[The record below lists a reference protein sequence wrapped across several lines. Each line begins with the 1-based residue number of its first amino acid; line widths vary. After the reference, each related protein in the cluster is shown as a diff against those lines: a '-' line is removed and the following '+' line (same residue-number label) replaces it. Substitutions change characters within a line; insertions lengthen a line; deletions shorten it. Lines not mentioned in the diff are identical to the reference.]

1 MVNDMVAGYNNLEVY
16 KSAFYLAI
24 KLHKTTQSFPDFE
37 KYELSSQLRR
47 AAVSVALNIAE
58 GYGRKDSVKE
68 FQHYLRNA
76 LGSCNEVCVLL
87 DIVKALEYIQEAA
100 YKEVFNEYNILG
112 KRIYRLREKNIK

>member
-1 MVNDMVAGYNNLEVY
+1 MNNVVTGYGNLEVY
-16 KSAFYLAI
+16 KSAFGLAI
-24 KLHKTTQSFPDFE
+24 KLHKITLLFPDYE
-37 KYELSSQLRR
+37 KYELGSQLRR

-58 GYGRKDSVKE
+58 GYGRKDSLKE

-87 DIVKALEYIQEAA
+87 DIVKALGYIQEAS
-100 YKEVFNEYNILG
+100 YKEVFEEYDILG

>member
-1 MVNDMVAGYNNLEVY
+1 MVTGYGNLEVY
-16 KSAFYLAI
+16 KSAFGLAI
-24 KLHKTTQSFPDFE
+24 KLHKITLSFPDYE
-37 KYELSSQLRR
+37 KYELGSQLRR

-58 GYGRKDSVKE
+58 GYGRKDSLKE

-87 DIVKALEYIQEAA
+87 DIVKALEYIQDDS
-100 YKEVFNEYNILG
+100 YKKIFEEYDILG